1 MVDLKSYESFADV
14 LKHYESFDVH
24 NYFDKVTKEEIEIS
38 LAKEHLNQ
46 FDFLNLLSP
55 KASPYLEQMA
65 QISKRHKIRHFG
77 NVIQLYL
84 PIYVSNYCTS
94 DCEYCGF
101 SKKNKIKRKHLSE
114 EEIEVEAKEI
124 AKSGIKHIL
133 LLTGEAKSLADLDY
147 LKMAVKVL
155 KNYFS
160 SISIEIY
167 PLDTEEYVQL
177 KNLGVDGLT
186 IYQEVYD
193 KKVYS
198 QVHTSGEKTDYNY
211 RLETPER
218 GAKAHFRALNIG
230 VLFGLGD
237 IYKEAFLSGL
247 HAKYLM
253 DKYIDTEISLSL
265 PRINSAEGD
274 FKPKNILSDK
284 EFVQFMLAYRLY
296 MPMCG
301 INVSTREK
309 PSFRDNLLEIGVT
322 KFSAGSKTD
331 VGGYSGIDKSTA
343 QFDISDERS
352 VQEIVNVIKSK
363 GQQPIFKDWEL
374 ITDLAY

>member
-1 MVDLKSYESFADV
+1 MVDFKSYKSFNDV
-14 LKHYESFDVH
+14 LKHYENFDVAG
-24 NYFDKVTKEEIEIS
+24 YLEKVSDADIKSSLQKEN
-38 LAKEHLNQ
+38 LNQ

-55 KASPYLEQMA
+55 KAANYLEQMA
-65 QISKRHKIRHFG
+65 VISKKHKIRHFG

-84 PIYVSNYCTS
+84 PIYISNYCTS

-133 LLTGEAKSLADLDY
+133 LLTGEAKSLANLDY

-155 KNYFS
+155 KKHFS

-167 PLDTEEYVQL
+167 PLDTDEYIEL

-193 KKVYS
+193 RKIYS
-198 QVHTSGEKTDYNY
+198 KVHTSGEKTDYDY

-218 GAKAHFRALNIG
+218 GAKANFRAINIG
-230 VLFGLGD
+230 VLFGLGN
-237 IYKEAFLSGL
+237 IYKEAFFSGI

-253 DKYIDTEISLSL
+253 DKYLDTEVSLSL
-265 PRINSAEGD
+265 PRINSAEGS
-274 FKPKNILSDK
+274 FVPKHILTDK
-284 EFVQFMLAYRLY
+284 DFVQFMLAYRLY

-301 INVSTREK
+301 LNVSTREK
-309 PSFRDNLLEIGVT
+309 PSFRDNLINIGIT

-331 VGGYSGIDKSTA
+331 VGGYSDIDKSTA
-343 QFDISDERS
+343 QFDISDDRS
-352 VQEIVNVIKSK
+352 VEEIVRVIRSK
-363 GQQPIFKDWEL
+363 GQQPIFKDWEQ
-374 ITDLAY
+374 II

>member
-1 MVDLKSYESFADV
+1 MIDLKSYDSFSDV
-14 LKHYESFDVH
+14 LKHYEDFDISA
-24 NYFDKVTKEEIEIS
+24 YLEKVSDVDIKTSLKKEN
-38 LAKEHLNQ
+38 LNQ

-55 KASPYLEQMA
+55 KAVNYLEQMA
-65 QISKRHKIRHFG
+65 EISKKHKIRHFG

-84 PIYVSNYCTS
+84 PIYISNYCTS

-114 EEIEVEAKEI
+114 EEIEIEAKEI

-155 KNYFS
+155 KKYFS

-167 PLDTEEYVQL
+167 PLDVDEYKQL
-177 KNLGVDGLT
+177 KSLGVDGLT

-193 KKVYS
+193 RDIYA

-218 GAKAHFRALNIG
+218 GAKANFRAINVG

-237 IYKEAFLSGL
+237 IYKEAFLSGI

-253 DKYIDTEISLSL
+253 DKYLDTEVSLSL
-265 PRINSAEGD
+265 PRINSAEGN
-274 FKPKNILSDK
+274 FSPKYILSDRD
-284 EFVQFMLAYRLY
+284 FVQFMFAYRLY

-309 PSFRDNLLEIGVT
+309 PSFRDNLINIGVT

-331 VGGYSGIDKSTA
+331 VGGYSDMDKSTA
-343 QFDISDERS
+343 QFDISDDRS
-352 VQEIVNVIKSK
+352 VEEIVRVIKAK
-363 GQQPIFKDWEL
+363 GQQPIFKDWEF
-374 ITDLAY
+374 ISS

>member
-1 MVDLKSYESFADV
+1 VSDADIETSLK
-14 LKHYESFDVH
+14 
-24 NYFDKVTKEEIEIS
+24 
-38 LAKEHLNQ
+38 KEHLNQ

-55 KASPYLEQMA
+55 KAANYLEQMA
-65 QISKRHKIRHFG
+65 VISKKHKIRHFG

-84 PIYVSNYCTS
+84 PIYISNYCTS

-133 LLTGEAKSLADLDY
+133 LLTGEAKKLADLNY

-155 KNYFS
+155 KKHFS

-167 PLDTEEYVQL
+167 PLDTDEYKEL

-193 KKVYS
+193 KEIYAK
-198 QVHTSGEKTDYNY
+198 VHTSGEKTNYHY
-211 RLETPER
+211 RLEAPER
-218 GAKAHFRALNIG
+218 GAKANFRAINIG
-230 VLFGLGD
+230 VLFGLND
-237 IYKEAFLSGL
+237 IYKEAFLSGI

-253 DKYIDTEISLSL
+253 DKYLDTEVSLSL

-274 FKPKNILSDK
+274 FVPKHILTDRD
-284 EFVQFMLAYRLY
+284 FVQFMLAYRLY

-301 INVSTREK
+301 LNVSTREK
-309 PSFRDNLLEIGVT
+309 SSFRDNLIDIGIT

-331 VGGYSGIDKSTA
+331 VGGYSDIDKSTA
-343 QFDISDERS
+343 QFDISDDRS
-352 VQEIVNVIKSK
+352 VEEIVRVIRSK
-363 GQQPIFKDWEL
+363 GQQPIFKDWEQ
-374 ITDLAY
+374 II

>member
-1 MVDLKSYESFADV
+1 MVDLKSYTSFGDV
-14 LKHYESFDVH
+14 LNHYNDFDITG
-24 NYFDKVTKEEIEIS
+24 YLEKVSDSDIQKSLQKEN
-38 LAKEHLNQ
+38 LNQ

-55 KASPYLEQMA
+55 KAANYLEQMA
-65 QISKRHKIRHFG
+65 VISKKHKIRHFG

-84 PIYVSNYCTS
+84 PIYISNYCTS

-101 SKKNKIKRKHLSE
+101 SKKNKIKRKHLTE
-114 EEIEVEAKEI
+114 EEIEIEAKEI
-124 AKSGIKHIL
+124 SKSGIKHIL
-133 LLTGEAKSLADLDY
+133 LLTGEAKKLADLSY

-155 KNYFS
+155 KKYFS

-167 PLDTEEYVQL
+167 PLDTNEYSEL
-177 KNLGVDGLT
+177 KDLGVDGLT

-193 KKVYS
+193 RNTYA

-218 GAKAHFRALNIG
+218 GAKANFRALNIG

-237 IYKEAFLSGL
+237 IYKEAFISGI

-253 DKYIDTEISLSL
+253 DKYLDTEVSLSL
-265 PRINSAEGD
+265 PRINNAEGS
-274 FKPKNILSDK
+274 FVPKHILSDRD
-284 EFVQFMLAYRLY
+284 FVQFMLAYRIY

-309 PSFRDNLLEIGVT
+309 ASFRDNLIDIGIT

-331 VGGYSGIDKSTA
+331 VGGYSDIDKSTA
-343 QFDISDERS
+343 QFDISDDRS
-352 VQEIVNVIKSK
+352 VEEIVRVIRSK
-363 GQQPIFKDWEL
+363 GQQPIFKDWEA
-374 ITDLAY
+374 IV